1 MQLRPHQ
8 QRIVDRMVAYDK
20 GQVIVPTGG
29 GKTMCMITDTKNRLD
44 SINNGTTTVVV
55 APRILLAEQL
65 CSEFME
71 VIDSNNSDPYLHVM
85 HVHSGETHYTSTT
98 KADRINVFANCA
110 RNMGENVIIC
120 LLYTSPS
127 PRDYAAS
134 RMPSSA

>member
-8 QRIVDRMVAYDK
+8 EQAIQSMLDNDK

-29 GKTMCMITDTKNRLD
+29 GKTICMIMDAVKQLED
-44 SINNGTTTVVV
+44 YGTVVVV

-65 CSEFME
+65 CKEFME
-71 VIDSNNSDPYLHVM
+71 IIDEKYNDVDVM
-85 HVHSGETHYTSTT
+85 HVHS
-98 KADRINVFANCA
+98 
-110 RNMGENVIIC
+110 C

-127 PRDYAAS
+127 PRDGLLS